1 MFRVIYEN
9 KNLLITN
16 ISWLFLWLSIGILP
30 QNLNIKINTYIDLIN
45 YFRVYIPVFF
55 TFILLFVIFS
65 KYLTFAKYCKKN
77 FFTTINLF
85 IIYFL
90 FQIIGLYQNSES
102 KFNIE
107 NLYLVILAFCAI
119 EILIISQLLNNK
131 KNLEYLLYTALI
143 VCFVSSLY
151 FFFFNFIN
159 HQLYS
164 FNDIIE
170 IRLRGYFDANLNA
183 KFFLEN
189 VIPRSTG
196 ISRTFGLIN
205 IFIFIYLIFFN
216 KKNNFLL
223 YFISIIYTSLIWLLD
238 SRGSIL
244 IFFTTII
251 LIIYLTKIISFKR
264 KIFLIFYLFILP
276 IILVEIFLI
285 SGENFKAN
293 TVMIKDKETESSL
306 FSNYKIKNRLFSDFK
321 SSGRIDIW
329 KESLKVFQKEKLFGY
344 GPQGDRF
351 LLMKSEIKKDFFTNS
366 SNALIY
372 SLLSGGYFGISVM
385 FLIYINIIFKIYICL
400 KKIKILDNFNKITL
414 KLSICYII
422 FFLIRS
428 LFENSFSLFGID
440 FMMFILSAT
449 YIENYLKNIRLQ
461 S

>member
-1 MFRVIYEN
+1 MFKVIYEN
-9 KNLLITN
+9 KNLSITN

-45 YFRVYIPVFF
+45 YFRVYVPVFF
-55 TFILLFVIFS
+55 TFILLFVIFT
-65 KYLTFAKYCKKN
+65 KYLKFANYYKKN

-90 FQIIGLYQNSES
+90 FQIIGLYQNSSS

-119 EILIISQLLNNK
+119 EILIISQLLNKK

-143 VCFVSSLY
+143 VCFVSSLF

-159 HQLYS
+159 HQHYS
-164 FNDIIE
+164 INDIFK
-170 IRLRGYFDANLNA
+170 IRVRGYVDANINT

-189 VIPRSTG
+189 FIPRSTG

-205 IFIFIYLIFFN
+205 IFIFIYLIFLK

-251 LIIYLTKIISFKR
+251 LIIYLTKIISFKK
-264 KIFLIFYLFILP
+264 KIFLLFYLFLLP
-276 IILVEIFLI
+276 IIFVEIFLI
-285 SGENFKAN
+285 LGAKFKADTLMIKAN
-293 TVMIKDKETESSL
+293 TLMIENTKS
-306 FSNYKIKNRLFSDFK
+306 RLFTDHK
-321 SSGRIDIW
+321 SSGRIEIW
-329 KESLKVFQKEKLFGY
+329 KESLKVFEKDKLFGY

-351 LLMKSEIKKDFFTNS
+351 LLYKSEIKDDFFTNS

-385 FLIYINIIFKIYICL
+385 LLIYLNIIFKIYICL

-414 KLSICYII
+414 ILSIYYII

-449 YIENYLKNIRLQ
+449 YIENYLKNIRLK